1 MEFHIPLVWE
11 SSGVWVRTELCTQDL
26 ADMAETQV
34 VQRRTTG

>member
-1 MEFHIPLVWE
+1 MEFHTPLGSE
-11 SSGVWVRTELCTQDL
+11 VREKTELCTRDL